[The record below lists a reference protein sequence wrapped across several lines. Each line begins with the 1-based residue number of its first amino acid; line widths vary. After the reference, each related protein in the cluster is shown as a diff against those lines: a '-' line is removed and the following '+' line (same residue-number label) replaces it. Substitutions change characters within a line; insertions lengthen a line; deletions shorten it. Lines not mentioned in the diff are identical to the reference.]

1 MSNDINLRIAT
12 HRSLAGYT
20 QTAAAQELGIKRST
34 YARMEK
40 YGNPTPEMLKK
51 IAVLFNVSVNKLLY
65 GETEEEKNPVSL
77 VTDADSLKNSESL
90 RQEPFSFADKETY
103 APSHKEMQIIKMYHY
118 MPKEK
123 QKEVRDLIEA
133 LYKKD
138 K

>member
-51 IAVLFNVSVNKLLY
+51 IAELFNVSVNKLLY
-65 GETEEEKNPVSL
+65 GEDDTDNPAVSL
-77 VTDADSLKNSESL
+77 VTDADSLKISEPL
-90 RQEPFSFADKETY
+90 RQEPFSFSNKETY
-103 APSHKEMQIIKMYHY
+103 IPTHKEMQIIKMYHY
-118 MPKEK
+118 MSKEK
-123 QKEVRDLIEA
+123 QKEVRDLIET
-133 LYKKD
+133 LYKENK
-138 K
+138 

>member
-51 IAVLFNVSVNKLLY
+51 IAVLYNVSVNKLLY

-103 APSHKEMQIIKMYHY
+103 VPSHKEMQIIKMYHY